1 MKLEWVVPTFIS
13 VLLYVLTSWASARQ
27 SAAQFGERMG
37 ALQTTLSGLK
47 DMVER
52 IEKGI
57 NDDIHDLRER
67 VTRLEAQYF
76 GKGDPRK

>member
-1 MKLEWVVPTFIS
+1 MKLEWVVPTAIS

-37 ALQTTLSGLK
+37 GLQATLTGLT
-47 DMVER
+47 DMVQR
-52 IEKGI
+52 IERGI

-67 VTRLEAQYF
+67 VARLESAYF
-76 GKGDPRK
+76 GKGG